1 MTFFSL
7 SKPLAKQKTALP
19 FPVLTTLPSLL
30 YVALL
35 YAYMHNNATIFLFS
49 FGEAIP

>member
-7 SKPLAKQKTALP
+7 SKQLAKQKTAFP
-19 FPVLTTLPSLL
+19 FQLLIKPPSLL

-35 YAYMHNNATIFLFS
+35 YAYMHNNATIFLFFS
-49 FGEAIP
+49 GEATS

>member
-19 FPVLTTLPSLL
+19 FLVLTTLPSLL